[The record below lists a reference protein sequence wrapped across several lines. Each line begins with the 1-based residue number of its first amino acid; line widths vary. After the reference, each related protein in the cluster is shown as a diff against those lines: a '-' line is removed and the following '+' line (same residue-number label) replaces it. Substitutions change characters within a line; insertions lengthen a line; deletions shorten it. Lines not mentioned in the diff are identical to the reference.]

1 MSVDYEAFVG
11 RGFMFG
17 EDNIPSFKEY
27 CERVKIDPDEAFE
40 MLQDEDYVVAD
51 CFSTDWMNHIF
62 FGHRLF
68 SIDMDATFDY
78 QRLNHLDINVD
89 LEHKMEEKFNEIFGE
104 YPPIFGTYFV
114 ERAY

>member
-40 MLQDEDYVVAD
+40 MLQDEDYVVALVL
-51 CFSTDWMNHIF
+51 I
-62 FGHRLF
+62 G
-68 SIDMDATFDY
+68 
-78 QRLNHLDINVD
+78 
-89 LEHKMEEKFNEIFGE
+89 
-104 YPPIFGTYFV
+104 
-114 ERAY
+114 